1 MDRDELLKMAMAFHG
16 HKCPAMPLGIRAAL
30 AAMDK
35 LGAQRASNSELYLIS
50 ESGKQH
56 AMSCFV
62 DGLQAATGCT
72 YGKYNIEKRYHDKL
86 AFTLIDR
93 TRSKAVRVML
103 KPGFQAKALQS
114 EFVKQRQAG
123 VPATQIPAAI
133 TDPLVERVWTL
144 PAEQMFDISEPFDYH
159 MTQPPTVFRTETCS
173 KCGALVFEKGVRLH
187 EGQPVCQEC
196 WPYGESGKPETT
208 H

>member
-16 HKCPAMPLGIRAAL
+16 HKCPAMPLGMRAAL

-35 LGAQRASNSELYLIS
+35 LGAQRAGNRELYIIS
-50 ESGKQH
+50 ESGTHH

-72 YGKYNIEKRYHDKL
+72 YGKYNIALRYHDKL

-93 TRSKAVRVML
+93 TQKKAVRVAL
-103 KPGFQAKALQS
+103 KPEFHAKALQS

-123 VPATQIPAAI
+123 VPATEVSADI

-144 PAEQMFDISEPFDYH
+144 PVEQMFDISEPFDYQ
-159 MTQPPTVFRTETCS
+159 MTEPPTVFRTETCS
-173 KCGALVFEKGVRLH
+173 RCGLLVFEKGIRMH
-187 EGQPVCQEC
+187 EGKPLCQDC
-196 WPYGESGKPETT
+196 WPYGE
-208 H
+208 